1 MKIKLNKFEF
11 ISISIMLFGL
21 FFGAGNLIFP
31 PILGYNSGTETLTSF
46 LFFSLTAILFPIL
59 GVIAVA
65 KTDGLQ
71 NLTRRVH
78 PTFALIY
85 TLSIYL
91 SIGPGLGIPR
101 AGTVPFEMAISQYLS
116 PDSNI
121 MLIRLIYTFIFFLV
135 AYLIALNP
143 SKLVQ
148 RMGKLLTPVL
158 IGFIVLL
165 FIGVLFNNPSS
176 ISAPKGEYAKNAAVQ
191 GFVDG
196 YNTLD
201 AIASLNFG
209 LIIAITIRRYKINNK
224 KDILSYTTKAG
235 FLAGFILLLVY
246 AMLTFVGMQVSGL
259 GTKFTNGAQILT
271 FLSHHVY
278 GRFGSTLVILIF
290 TLACLTTSIGL
301 IVSISEYFS
310 TLTMKIN
317 ETQWTAI
324 ITFFSFVVANFGLD
338 SILSVSVP
346 ILITIYPFSLA
357 IILMGVLEYK
367 VKFSRASYVAAA
379 ITSFIIATVSVLQ
392 SQKIELPVVTALF
405 NLLPMS
411 DNGLNWILP
420 TLIIVILTQ
429 LVTSKSKK

>member
-1 MKIKLNKFEF
+1 MKTKLNKFEF
-11 ISISIMLFGL
+11 ISIAVMLFGL

-46 LFFSLTAILFPIL
+46 TFFALTAIVFPIL
-59 GVIAVA
+59 GIIAVA

-78 PTFALIY
+78 PIFALIY
-85 TLSIYL
+85 TLAIYL

-165 FIGVLFNNPSS
+165 FVGVLFNSPNAV
-176 ISAPKGEYAKNAAVQ
+176 SAPKGEYAKSAALQ

-209 LIIAITIRRYKINNK
+209 LVISITIRRYKINNQ
-224 KDILSYTTKAG
+224 KDVLYYTSKAG
-235 FLAGFILLLVY
+235 VLAGFILLVVY
-246 AMLTFVGMQVSGL
+246 AMLTFAGMQVSGV
-259 GTKFTNGAQILT
+259 GTEFTNGAQILT

-278 GRFGSTLVILIF
+278 GSFGSALVILIF

-310 TLTMKIN
+310 TLTTKIT
-317 ETQWTAI
+317 EKQWTAV
-324 ITFFSFVVANFGLD
+324 ITFFSFIIANFGLD

-346 ILITIYPFSLA
+346 ILITIYPFSLVV
-357 IILMGVLEYK
+357 ILMGVLEDK
-367 VKFSRASYVAAA
+367 VKFSRPSYVAAA
-379 ITSFIIATVSVLQ
+379 ITTFTIATVSVFK
-392 SQKIELPVVTALF
+392 SQKILLPIVTDLF
-405 NLLPMS
+405 DRLPMS
-411 DNGLNWILP
+411 SNGLHWILP
-420 TLIIVILTQ
+420 TLVIVVLTQ
-429 LVTSKSKK
+429 LVTSKSKA